1 MPPQRTS
8 DGYLRFHVPL
18 IFDVQPERLAKYPDG
33 MQDALNGALSRLV
46 ELVETDANIQAH
58 LKRHGIDFGWDAPTW
73 EEHPPAK

>member
-46 ELVETDANIQAH
+46 ELVETDANLQAH
-58 LKRHGIDFGWDAPTW
+58 LKRHGIDCGWDAPTW

>member
-1 MPPQRTS
+1 
-8 DGYLRFHVPL
+8 YLRFHVPL

-46 ELVETDANIQAH
+46 ELVETDANLQAH